1 MPKIV
6 LFWTALAFL
15 GISLVNGNVDFHREF
30 VDDPFHQEFETPS
43 RHSVWKSPKM
53 SHLNFWILAFST
65 NFCPNKIDLS
75 DNTQNVNVSRF
86 ARYVE
91 YDFLKG
97 FPTLC
102 CANIATGNTELYY
115 PISGLLR
122 RSSSIQ
128 RISNIE
134 KSLRLRLKVLWKSK
148 QRSLCMKAQPRKST
162 SSRLFFFLL
171 LYVAQ

>member
-1 MPKIV
+1 MPT
-6 LFWTALAFL
+6 LFENQAKCRIWT
-15 GISLVNGNVDFHREF
+15 
-30 VDDPFHQEFETPS
+30 
-43 RHSVWKSPKM
+43 
-53 SHLNFWILAFST
+53 FWILAFST

-162 SSRLFFFLL
+162 SSRLFFFFLLLL
-171 LYVAQ
+171 LYVAHSSSFTRGNSPTATP

>member
-1 MPKIV
+1 M
-6 LFWTALAFL
+6 
-15 GISLVNGNVDFHREF
+15 D
-30 VDDPFHQEFETPS
+30 
-43 RHSVWKSPKM
+43 
-53 SHLNFWILAFST
+53 ILWYY
-65 NFCPNKIDLS
+65 NELL
-75 DNTQNVNVSRF
+75 NTQNVNVARF
-86 ARYVE
+86 ARHGE
-91 YDFLKG
+91 YDFWKG

-162 SSRLFFFLL
+162 SSRLFFLLLL
-171 LYVAQ
+171 LYVAHSSSFTRGNSPTATP